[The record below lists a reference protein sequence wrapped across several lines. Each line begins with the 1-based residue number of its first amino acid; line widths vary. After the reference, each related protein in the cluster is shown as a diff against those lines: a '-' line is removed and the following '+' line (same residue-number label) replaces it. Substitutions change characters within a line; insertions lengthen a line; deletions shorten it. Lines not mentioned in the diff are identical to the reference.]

1 MSRVVD
7 SQAFVAG
14 SGVSLTRIPEEKRR
28 ALDGFEYTFSEFL
41 SYYGY
46 RLAYEKWR
54 KATKIQILD
63 VTSVDSLEE
72 YDSCGLNID
81 PVVQTEFP
89 VGESIAESVCFEF
102 DIQLR
107 KQVGKPLGCDVAWDP
122 RARNFAILSIH
133 SEGLLPDWNRD
144 HSDLAV
150 FVNDRVVQV
159 NDHNGAEG
167 GSELSMFAEVQYA
180 DKLEVRI
187 YRPPSLEKLPECGW
201 QYMDPYDTV
210 QGPFSR
216 LQMRVW
222 STRGCFDSD
231 LPIRFAP
238 NDDFRPL
245 KELFPEG
252 TAPFVTAVV
261 RHQESSEGVSEEIEF
276 VAEDHLEQPN
286 EGAKY
291 CNDCKMWL
299 NGPQQFEDHV
309 IGKKHKNNVKK
320 LEAMSKAVVKPK
332 AEAMSK
338 AVPKKVP
345 PVVPT
350 EPREVE
356 IPEKRAFPSSHT
368 DANALKYQ

>member
-14 SGVSLTRIPEEKRR
+14 SGFSLTRIPEEKRR
-28 ALDGFEYTFSEFL
+28 ALDGFEYTFSDFL
-41 SYYGY
+41 SYYGD

-54 KATKIQILD
+54 KATKIQISD
-63 VTSVDSLEE
+63 VTSADSLEE

-81 PVVQTEFP
+81 LVVQTEFP

-167 GSELSMFAEVQYA
+167 GSELSMFVEVQYA
-180 DKLEVRI
+180 VELEVRI

-231 LPIRFAP
+231 LPIRCAP
-238 NDDFRPL
+238 NEDFRPL

-252 TAPFVTAVV
+252 TAPFVTAFV
-261 RHQESSEGVSEEIEF
+261 RHQESPECVSENIEF

-286 EGAKY
+286 KGKY
-291 CNDCKMWL
+291 CYYCKMLL

-332 AEAMSK
+332 A
-338 AVPKKVP
+338 VPKKLP

-350 EPREVE
+350 EPTEVE

-368 DANALKYQ
+368 VANALKYQ